1 MKVWEKEQLR
11 RVAREK
17 ENGIRP
23 YNHMLVVAETLTPQT
38 FLEFLMINW
47 GEWLTQTEQLIDPG
61 LRKKE
66 QKR

>member
-1 MKVWEKEQLR
+1 
-11 RVAREK
+11 
-17 ENGIRP
+17 
-23 YNHMLVVAETLTPQT
+23 MLVVADTLTPQT

>member
-1 MKVWEKEQLR
+1 
-11 RVAREK
+11 
-17 ENGIRP
+17 
-23 YNHMLVVAETLTPQT
+23 MLVVAETLTPQKY
-38 FLEFLMINW
+38 LEFLIINW